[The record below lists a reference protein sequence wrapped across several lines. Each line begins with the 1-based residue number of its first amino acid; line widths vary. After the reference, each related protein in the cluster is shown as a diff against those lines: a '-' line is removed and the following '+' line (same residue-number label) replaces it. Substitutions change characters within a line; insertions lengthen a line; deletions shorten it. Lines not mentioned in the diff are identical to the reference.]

1 METLICFPPKDLNS
15 SSHPFWKEEESYFL
29 SMSRV
34 LLFLIPNN
42 IFGTAFSCRSV
53 KIIQIYYLSSSKT
66 VYSRGQNWIYILIR
80 DYYHGKP
87 WAEGSPL
94 PTASVLLAFPAHN
107 EQNSREV
114 QHILN
119 LNKLRFPYNFNL
131 TVKLIVKWK
140 SLCTVGGVSGGE

>member
-15 SSHPFWKEEESYFL
+15 SSYPFWEEEESYFL
-29 SMSRV
+29 CMSRV

-53 KIIQIYYLSSSKT
+53 KIIQNYYLSSSKT
-66 VYSRGQNWIYILIR
+66 VYSRGQNWIYLLIR

-114 QHILN
+114 EHILN
-119 LNKLRFPYNFNL
+119 TKQI
-131 TVKLIVKWK
+131 K
-140 SLCTVGGVSGGE
+140 VSI